1 MFTPNV
7 NVVYKLPCNAEK
19 LEGYM
24 DIKNLMT
31 WVPIALALV
40 GSMYTGVNVVS
51 KLNNTIEQ
59 HSMQIQGLQTQLD
72 SAEDLMAVEI
82 KNLTQ
87 KYTEAREEL
96 VKEMT
101 QAYADI
107 AEIRAKT
114 DALRDNS
121 FKLASE
127 AELRAMEDSYY
138 KLSDSLNQLKY
149 DLRDLKNEMTGGY

>member
-1 MFTPNV
+1 MNIKQILTW
-7 NVVYKLPCNAEK
+7 LP
-19 LEGYM
+19 
-24 DIKNLMT
+24 
-31 WVPIALALV
+31 VALALV

-72 SAEDLMAVEI
+72 SADQKYTIEV

-101 QAYADI
+101 QVFSQI
-107 AEIRAKT
+107 TEIKVKT
-114 DALRDNS
+114 EALRDSS
-121 FKLASE
+121 FKMASE
-127 AELRAMEDSYY
+127 AELRALENSYY
-138 KLSDSLNQLKY
+138 KLDDELNQLTY
-149 DLRDLKNEMTGGY
+149 DIKDLKRELTGGY